1 MTGDENN
8 YSNPQALTNVAVIN
22 DEAEKDFIYCT
33 NCGNKVNPKAFACP
47 NCGFKIFDG
56 SNIALNA
63 NGTGFND
70 TAAVYGKLADYEEY
84 SGIVWLVI
92 GIIQCLS
99 VVGIICGIWNIVV
112 ATQRLKYSKE
122 IKNGTATNIYDTFE
136 KDKSSIITML
146 ILNIILGAVIGVIG
160 AIFDLYI
167 RDFVMKNEAVF
178 KGKAEPS
185 STSKSEMPNELD
197 IVAEIK
203 KYKELLDIDAITE
216 EEFETKKRE
225 LLNI

>member
-1 MTGDENN
+1 MCEENN
-8 YSNPQALTNVAVIN
+8 YSNFQIPTNTVIIN
-22 DEAEKDFIYCT
+22 NEAEKDFIYCT

-47 NCGFKIFDG
+47 NCGFKVFDG
-56 SNIALNA
+56 SKVILNS
-63 NGTGFND
+63 NSIESND
-70 TAAVYGKLADYEEY
+70 TADAFSKLSEYEEY
-84 SGIVWLVI
+84 SGIVWLAI
-92 GIIQCLS
+92 GVIQCLS
-99 VVGIICGIWNIVV
+99 LVGIICGIWNIVV
-112 ATQRLKYSKE
+112 ATQRLKYSKD

-146 ILNIILGAVIGVIG
+146 ILNIVLGAVIGVIG
-160 AIFDLYI
+160 AVFDLYI
-167 RDFVMKNEAVF
+167 RDYVMKNETVF
-178 KGKAEPS
+178 KGKTELASVSKAEMS
-185 STSKSEMPNELD
+185 SESD

>member
-1 MTGDENN
+1 MCEENN
-8 YSNPQALTNVAVIN
+8 YSNSQISTNTVVIN
-22 DEAEKDFIYCT
+22 NGAEKDFIYCT

-56 SNIALNA
+56 SKIALNA
-63 NGTGFND
+63 NGTEFND
-70 TAAVYGKLADYEEY
+70 TAAVYGKLAEYEEY
-84 SGIVWLVI
+84 SGIVWMAI
-92 GIIQCLS
+92 GVIQCLS
-99 VVGIICGIWNIVV
+99 LVGIICGIWNIVV
-112 ATQRLKYSKE
+112 ATQRLKYSKD

-146 ILNIILGAVIGVIG
+146 ILNIVLGAVIGIIG
-160 AIFDLYI
+160 AIFDLHI
-167 RDFVMKNEAVF
+167 RDFVMKNETVF
-178 KGKAEPS
+178 KAETEFAPV
-185 STSKSEMPNELD
+185 SKSEMPNELD

-216 EEFETKKRE
+216 EEFEIKKRE